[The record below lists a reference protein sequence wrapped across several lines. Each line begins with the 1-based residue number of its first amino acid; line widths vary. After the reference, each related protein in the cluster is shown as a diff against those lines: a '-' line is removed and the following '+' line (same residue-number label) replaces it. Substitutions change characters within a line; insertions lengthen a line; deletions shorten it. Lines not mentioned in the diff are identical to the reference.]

1 MGKGT
6 TTGAFQVTLVVK
18 NLSAN
23 TGDLRDASLIPS
35 APSIPGPRWF
45 RPSSRSE

>member
-35 APSIPGPRWF
+35 PPTIPGPLWF